1 MPVKKNTRVRAPLIT
16 PLSRPTFWIR
26 IDRAPP
32 PVNNCTPCRCCCC
45 SPPVLKSSRAET
57 REAVDK
63 TVEGASDPRAP
74 HSFSHRCFYALSLSI
89 ILCPYSHACEMYCE
103 VRKQRQA
110 KSGLGN
116 RDAKRQGK
124 RCPQFGLIAPVRAS
138 PRLYRSFCLPAV
150 LFVLAC
156 LWVHQSKA
164 ANKRKNRVWIF

>member
-1 MPVKKNTRVRAPLIT
+1 MVKRICLPVKKNTRVRAPLIT

-89 ILCPYSHACEMYCE
+89 ILCPYSHACERYCL
-103 VRKQRQA
+103 RCKSGGKP
-110 KSGLGN
+110 KSGLATVT
-116 RDAKRQGK
+116 RSD
-124 RCPQFGLIAPVRAS
+124 RAS
-138 PRLYRSFCLPAV
+138 SVRSLG
-150 LFVLAC
+150 
-156 LWVHQSKA
+156 
-164 ANKRKNRVWIF
+164 